1 MTVYLD
7 TSSLVKL
14 FIEEAGSDDVR
25 ALVAGATVASSVV
38 AYPEARAAFARRR
51 RERTLTPRAFAAAK
65 RALDGD
71 WSTYVSVEVTADV
84 ARQAGELAERYRLRG
99 FDSVHL
105 ASFVVIA
112 SHAAHGDVAFSSFDT
127 TLNRAA
133 DTWLRQAGRA
143 SVSRRRAPR
152 S

>member
-25 ALVAGATVASSVV
+25 ALVDGATVATSVV

-51 RERTLTPRAFAAAK
+51 RERNLTLRAFAAAK

-71 WSTYVSVEVTADV
+71 WSTYASVEVTADV
-84 ARQAGELAERYRLRG
+84 ARQAGELAERYALRG

-105 ASFVVIA
+105 ASFVAIA
-112 SHAAHGDVAFSSFDT
+112 SHAAHGGVAFSSFDT

-133 DTWLRQAGRA
+133 DTWLRQARRA
-143 SVSRRRAPR
+143 SVSRRQAPR

>member
-7 TSSLVKL
+7 TSSLVKV
-14 FIEEAGSDDVR
+14 FIEEAGSDEVR
-25 ALVAGATVASSVV
+25 ALVEGATVATSVI
-38 AYPEARAAFARRR
+38 AYAEARAAFARRR

-71 WSTYVSVEVTADV
+71 WPTYASLEVTADV
-84 ARQAGELAERYRLRG
+84 ARHAGELAERYALRG

-105 ASFVVIA
+105 ASFVAVA
-112 SHAAHGDVAFSSFDT
+112 RQAAEGDVAFSSFDSA
-127 TLNRAA
+127 LNRAA
-133 DTWLRQAGRA
+133 DTWLRQA
-143 SVSRRRAPR
+143 RRARVTRRPR

>member
-25 ALVAGATVASSVV
+25 ALVDGATVATSVV

-51 RERTLTPRAFAAAK
+51 RERTLTTSAFAAAK

-71 WSTYVSVEVTADV
+71 WSTYVTVEVTAEI

-99 FDSVHL
+99 FDSIHL
-105 ASFVVIA
+105 ASFDTLARA
-112 SHAAHGDVAFSSFDT
+112 SGGKATQFSSFDA

-133 DTWLRQAGRA
+133 VALQKTRRVTP
-143 SVSRRRAPR
+143 VSPR

>member
-65 RALDGD
+65 HALDGD

-99 FDSVHL
+99 FDSIHL
-105 ASFVVIA
+105 ACFDALARESGREAVL
-112 SHAAHGDVAFSSFDT
+112 FSSFDEAQ
-127 TLNRAA
+127 NRAVA
-133 DTWLRQAGRA
+133 ALRKT
-143 SVSRRRAPR
+143 RRLTPSSPR

>member
-25 ALVAGATVASSVV
+25 ALVEGATVATSIV

-51 RERTLTPRAFAAAK
+51 RERTLTAGALAAAK

-71 WSTYVSVEVTADV
+71 LSTYVIVEVTADI
-84 ARQAGELAERYRLRG
+84 ARHAGELAERYRLRG
-99 FDSVHL
+99 FDSIHL
-105 ASFVVIA
+105 ASFDTLA
-112 SHAAHGDVAFSSFDT
+112 REGGGEATQFSSFDT

-133 DTWLRQAGRA
+133 AALRKTRP
-143 SVSRRRAPR
+143 VTRRSRR